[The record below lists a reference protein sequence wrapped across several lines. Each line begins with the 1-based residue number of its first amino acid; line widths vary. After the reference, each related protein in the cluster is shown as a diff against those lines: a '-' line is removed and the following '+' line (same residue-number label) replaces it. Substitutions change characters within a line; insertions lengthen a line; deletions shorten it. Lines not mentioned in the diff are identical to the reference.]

1 MKKKPAFKYLLIDV
15 DGVMTDGKIYYNTDG
30 KIMKVFGPADHDALN
45 MLKDKIKIHF
55 LSADERGFEISKKR
69 IVEDMKFP
77 LDLVSAKER
86 LEWIEKN
93 CILDESIYIGDS
105 FVDIKIAEKVGFS
118 IAPSDSD
125 GNLKNTVNLI
135 LENKGGHRAVAE
147 ACHYIQQ
154 NLIKSKF

>member
-30 KIMKVFGPADHDALN
+30 KIMKVFGPDDHDALN

-125 GNLKNTVNLI
+125 GNLKNTVNLRKI
-135 LENKGGHRAVAE
+135 
-147 ACHYIQQ
+147 
-154 NLIKSKF
+154 